1 MKAVWFKTND
11 TRITTE
17 AIGTEEELMGWLESN
32 NIAIIE
38 KTHKYDS
45 FGCGYEDMRLS
56 IPCKG
61 MDYDRAATIKSA
73 ITKTLANLGCE
84 HRNIE
89 NLLDSFNFKKEFIEY
104 ECEDRNI
111 VVDYIHVCIST
122 RDDFGCPDNRFS
134 LANLLNNHIWAIF
147 NEAYSFYQR

>member
-11 TRITTE
+11 TRITTN
-17 AIGTEEELMGWLESN
+17 AFGTEKELMGWLESN

-45 FGCGYEDMRLS
+45 FGCGYEDMQLS

-61 MDYDRAATIKSA
+61 MDYDRATTIKSA
-73 ITKTLANLGCE
+73 ITNTLANLGCDD
-84 HRNIE
+84 RNIE

-104 ECEDRNI
+104 ECDDRDI
-111 VVDYIHVCIST
+111 VVDYVHVCIST
-122 RDDFGCPDNRFS
+122 RDDLECPDNRVS
-134 LANLLNNHIWAIF
+134 LANLLNSHIWAILA
-147 NEAYSFYQR
+147 ERYSFYQR

>member
-11 TRITTE
+11 TRITLN
-17 AIGTEEELMGWLESN
+17 AFGTEEELMDWLESN

-45 FGCGYEDMRLS
+45 FGCGYEDMQLS

-61 MDYDRAATIKSA
+61 MDYDRVATIKSA
-73 ITKTLANLGCE
+73 ITNTLTNLGCE
-84 HRNIE
+84 DSNIKD
-89 NLLDSFNFKKEFIEY
+89 LLDSFNFKKEFIEY
-104 ECEDRNI
+104 ECNDRDI

-122 RDDFGCPDNRFS
+122 RDDLECPDIRLS
-134 LANLLNNHIWAIF
+134 LTNLLNNNIWAIF
-147 NEAYSFYQR
+147 NEGYSFYQR

>member
-11 TRITTE
+11 ARITTE

-45 FGCGYEDMRLS
+45 FGCGYEDMQLS

-61 MDYDRAATIKSA
+61 MDYDRAATIKST
-73 ITKTLANLGCE
+73 ITKTLVNLGCE
-84 HRNIE
+84 RRNIG
-89 NLLDSFNFKKEFIEY
+89 NLLESFNFNDEFIKY
-104 ECEDRNI
+104 ECDDRDI

-122 RDDFGCPDNRFS
+122 SDDWECPDNRFS

>member
-1 MKAVWFKTND
+1 MKAVWFKSSD
-11 TRITTE
+11 TRITTN
-17 AIGTEEELMGWLESN
+17 AFGTEEELMGWLESN

-38 KTHKYDS
+38 ITHKYDS

-61 MDYDRAATIKSA
+61 TDYDRAATIKSA
-73 ITKTLANLGCE
+73 ITDTLTNLGCE
-84 HRNIE
+84 HSNIE
-89 NLLDSFNFKKEFIEY
+89 QLLDSFNFKKEFIEY
-104 ECEDRNI
+104 ECNDRDI

-122 RDDFGCPDNRFS
+122 GDDFGCPDNRFS

-147 NEAYSFYQR
+147 NECYSFYQR

>member
-1 MKAVWFKTND
+1 MKTVWFKTND
-11 TRITTE
+11 ARITTE
-17 AIGTEEELMGWLESN
+17 AFGTEEELMGWLEAN

-73 ITKTLANLGCE
+73 ITNTLARLGCDNS
-84 HRNIE
+84 NIE
-89 NLLDSFNFKKEFIEY
+89 DLLDSFNFKKEFIEN
-104 ECEDRNI
+104 ECNDRDI
-111 VVDYIHVCIST
+111 VVDYIHVCISV
-122 RDDFGCPDNRFS
+122 RDDFECPDVRVS
-134 LANLLNNHIWAIF
+134 LANLLNSHIWAIF
-147 NEAYSFYQR
+147 NKTYSFYQR